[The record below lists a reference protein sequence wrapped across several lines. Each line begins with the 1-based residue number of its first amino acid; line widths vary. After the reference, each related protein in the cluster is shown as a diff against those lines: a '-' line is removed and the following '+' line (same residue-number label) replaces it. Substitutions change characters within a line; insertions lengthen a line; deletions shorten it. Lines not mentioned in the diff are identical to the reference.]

1 MDDLGRDKKTRS
13 AYTVQKPVMKKRL
26 FLTCAVII
34 GLSACS
40 SRQDQDGLMT
50 GNSASAGTAL
60 APVTAPGKKPDRPV
74 VKLPEKSV
82 PVPSVSPSYNDV
94 PLAPRIPGATVNRVA
109 VPDKVVALTFDD
121 GPHGTLTPK
130 VLDIL
135 RNNNVKGTFFMQG
148 CNVTAHPQVV
158 RRMVNEGHE
167 VGNHTWNHAYLSKV
181 SREKAEDQLQRTN
194 EAIRNACGVIPVV
207 MRPPGGYTNAGVASW
222 ARQRFGFTTIMWDVD
237 TNDWRKPG
245 SAVVAARAVNGAKPG
260 SIILVHD
267 IHAST
272 VAAVDAFVKGLKNRG
287 YELVTVSE
295 LLRRGR
301 AASRQASPVQPLSP
315 AVPAAPVSPVTPGM
329 ETVPNPVPASPA
341 SVPVETM
348 AGM

>member
-1 MDDLGRDKKTRS
+1 
-13 AYTVQKPVMKKRL
+13 MKKRL
-26 FLTCAVII
+26 LLTCALAFV
-34 GLSACS
+34 LSACS
-40 SRQDQDGLMT
+40 SRQELPVQ
-50 GNSASAGTAL
+50 SASSMKSAFS
-60 APVTAPGKKPDRPV
+60 PVIVPGKKPDRPA
-74 VKLPEKSV
+74 VKLPPRDV
-82 PVPSVSPSYNDV
+82 QPPSVSPSYNDT
-94 PLAPRIPGATVNRVA
+94 PMAPRIPGVTVNRVA

-121 GPHGTLTPK
+121 GPHGTLTPR

-135 RNNNVKGTFFMQG
+135 RDNNVKGSFFMQG
-148 CNVTAHPQVV
+148 CNVAAHPQVV
-158 RRMVNEGHE
+158 RRMVSEGHE

-194 EAIRNACGVIPVV
+194 EAIRNACGIVPVV

-272 VAAVDAFVKGLKNRG
+272 VAAIDSLVKGLKNRG

-295 LLRRGR
+295 LMRRGR
-301 AASRQASPVQPLSP
+301 AAAGHAPSMPAYPVIPDSIP
-315 AVPAAPVSPVTPGM
+315 VPGPAPVIVTP
-329 ETVPNPVPASPA
+329 PV
-341 SVPVETM
+341 SVSVRAA

>member
-40 SRQDQDGLMT
+40 SHQDQAGRTT
-50 GNSASAGTAL
+50 GNSVSAGTAL

-94 PLAPRIPGATVNRVA
+94 PLAPCIPGVTVNRVA

-121 GPHGTLTPK
+121 GPHGTLTPR

-135 RNNNVKGTFFMQG
+135 RNNNVKGTFFVQG

-181 SREKAEDQLQRTN
+181 AREKAEDQLQRTN
-194 EAIRNACGVIPVV
+194 EAIRNACGMIPVV

-272 VAAVDAFVKGLKNRG
+272 VAAVDAIVKGLKNRG

-315 AVPAAPVSPVTPGM
+315 AAPISPVTPGM
-329 ETVPNPVPASPA
+329 ETIPNPVPAAPA

>member
-1 MDDLGRDKKTRS
+1 M
-13 AYTVQKPVMKKRL
+13 
-26 FLTCAVII
+26 
-34 GLSACS
+34 
-40 SRQDQDGLMT
+40 
-50 GNSASAGTAL
+50 
-60 APVTAPGKKPDRPV
+60 
-74 VKLPEKSV
+74 
-82 PVPSVSPSYNDV
+82 
-94 PLAPRIPGATVNRVA
+94 
-109 VPDKVVALTFDD
+109 
-121 GPHGTLTPK
+121 
-130 VLDIL
+130 
-135 RNNNVKGTFFMQG
+135 
-148 CNVTAHPQVV
+148 
-158 RRMVNEGHE
+158 
-167 VGNHTWNHAYLSKV
+167 
-181 SREKAEDQLQRTN
+181 
-194 EAIRNACGVIPVV
+194 IPVV

-272 VAAVDAFVKGLKNRG
+272 VAAVDAIVKGLKNRG

-315 AVPAAPVSPVTPGM
+315 AAPISPVTPGM
-329 ETVPNPVPASPA
+329 ETIPNPVPAAPA

>member
-135 RNNNVKGTFFMQG
+135 RNNNVK
-148 CNVTAHPQVV
+148 V
-158 RRMVNEGHE
+158 
-167 VGNHTWNHAYLSKV
+167 LS
-181 SREKAEDQLQRTN
+181 S
-194 EAIRNACGVIPVV
+194 C
-207 MRPPGGYTNAGVASW
+207 
-222 ARQRFGFTTIMWDVD
+222 
-237 TNDWRKPG
+237 
-245 SAVVAARAVNGAKPG
+245 
-260 SIILVHD
+260 
-267 IHAST
+267 
-272 VAAVDAFVKGLKNRG
+272 
-287 YELVTVSE
+287 
-295 LLRRGR
+295 R
-301 AASRQASPVQPLSP
+301 AA
-315 AVPAAPVSPVTPGM
+315 M
-329 ETVPNPVPASPA
+329 
-341 SVPVETM
+341 
-348 AGM
+348 

>member
-1 MDDLGRDKKTRS
+1 M
-13 AYTVQKPVMKKRL
+13 
-26 FLTCAVII
+26 
-34 GLSACS
+34 
-40 SRQDQDGLMT
+40 
-50 GNSASAGTAL
+50 
-60 APVTAPGKKPDRPV
+60 
-74 VKLPEKSV
+74 KLPEKSV

-272 VAAVDAFVKGLKNRG
+272 VAAVDAIVKGLKNRG

-315 AVPAAPVSPVTPGM
+315 AAPVSPVAPGM
-329 ETVPNPVPASPA
+329 ETVPNPVPAAPA

>member
-1 MDDLGRDKKTRS
+1 
-13 AYTVQKPVMKKRL
+13 MKKRL
-26 FLTCAVII
+26 FLACALAL

-40 SRQDQDGLMT
+40 HQDQTEQPVQPGAPVKT
-50 GNSASAGTAL
+50 SFS
-60 APVTAPGKKPDRPV
+60 PVTAPGKKPDRPA
-74 VKLPEKSV
+74 VKLPDKSV
-82 PVPSVSPSYNDV
+82 PVPSVSPSYNDT
-94 PLAPRIPGATVNRVA
+94 PLSPRIPGVTVNRVA

-121 GPHGTLTPK
+121 GPHGTLTPR

-135 RNNNVKGTFFMQG
+135 RANNVKGTFFMQG
-148 CNVTAHPQVV
+148 CNVKAHPQVV
-158 RRMVNEGHE
+158 QRMVNEGHE
-167 VGNHTWNHAYLSKV
+167 VGNHTWNHVYLSKV
-181 SREKAEDQLQRTN
+181 SREKAESQLQSTN
-194 EAIRNACGVIPVV
+194 EAIRNACGVVPVV

-245 SAVVAARAVNGAKPG
+245 SSVVAARAVNGAKPG

-272 VAAVDAFVKGLKNRG
+272 VAAIDAIVKGLKNRG

-295 LLRRGR
+295 LMRRGR
-301 AASRQASPVQPLSP
+301 AASGHAPSMPPSP
-315 AVPAAPVSPVTPGM
+315 AVPDSAPLSTPVIVTPVTPA
-329 ETVPNPVPASPA
+329 P
-341 SVPVETM
+341 VPVETV

>member
-1 MDDLGRDKKTRS
+1 MDDLGRDKEKRW
-13 AYTVQKPVMKKRL
+13 AYIVQKPVMKKRL
-26 FLTCAVII
+26 FLTCAVVI

-40 SRQDQDGLMT
+40 SHQDQESG
-50 GNSASAGTAL
+50 AARGTVPVSSSL
-60 APVTAPGKKPDRPV
+60 SPVTAPGKKPDRPV
-74 VKLPEKSV
+74 VKLPVRSV
-82 PVPSVSPSYNDV
+82 PVPSVSPSYNDT
-94 PLAPRIPGATVNRVA
+94 PMAPRIPGATVNRVG
-109 VPDKVVALTFDD
+109 VQDKVVALTFDD
-121 GPHGTLTPK
+121 GPHGALTPK

-135 RNNNVKGTFFMQG
+135 RDNNVKGTFFMQG
-148 CNVTAHPQVV
+148 CNVKAHPQVV
-158 RRMVNEGHE
+158 RRMVEEGHE
-167 VGNHTWNHAYLSKV
+167 VGNHTWNHVYLSKI
-181 SREKAEDQLQRTN
+181 SREKVEDQLQRTN

-272 VAAVDAFVKGLKNRG
+272 VAAVDAIVKGLKNRG
-287 YELVTVSE
+287 YQLVTVSE
-295 LLRRGR
+295 LMRRGR
-301 AASRQASPVQPLSP
+301 AAAGQSPSMPASPLVPAYSP
-315 AVPAAPVSPVTPGM
+315 VPAPAIAPPAAP
-329 ETVPNPVPASPA
+329 SPA
-341 SVPVETM
+341 SVETV

>member
-1 MDDLGRDKKTRS
+1 
-13 AYTVQKPVMKKRL
+13 MKKRL
-26 FLTCAVII
+26 FLACALAL

-40 SRQDQDGLMT
+40 HQDQTEQPVQPGAPVKT
-50 GNSASAGTAL
+50 SFS
-60 APVTAPGKKPDRPV
+60 PVTAPGKKPDRPA
-74 VKLPEKSV
+74 VKLPDKSV
-82 PVPSVSPSYNDV
+82 PPPSVSPSYNDT
-94 PLAPRIPGATVNRVA
+94 PLSPRIPGVTVNRVA

-121 GPHGTLTPK
+121 GPHGTLTPR

-135 RNNNVKGTFFMQG
+135 RANNVKGTFFMQG
-148 CNVTAHPQVV
+148 CNVKAHPQVV
-158 RRMVNEGHE
+158 QRMVNEGHE
-167 VGNHTWNHAYLSKV
+167 VGNHTWNHVYLSKV
-181 SREKAEDQLQRTN
+181 SREKAESQLQSTN
-194 EAIRNACGVIPVV
+194 EAIRNACGVVPVV

-245 SAVVAARAVNGAKPG
+245 SSVVAARAVNGAKPG

-272 VAAVDAFVKGLKNRG
+272 VAAIDAIVKGLKNRG

-295 LLRRGR
+295 LMRRGH
-301 AASRQASPVQPLSP
+301 AASGHAPSMSPSP
-315 AVPAAPVSPVTPGM
+315 AVPDSAPLSAPVIVTPVTPA
-329 ETVPNPVPASPA
+329 P
-341 SVPVETM
+341 VPVETV